1 MVSSATTRK
10 AKKAKKAEE
19 AAEQARI
26 ALEATKKDAPDPP
39 LGDEE
44 NQEDKDPGSPD
55 DKDSN
60 SDSDDDAEDTTPS
73 VIPKPPAGHKGATA
87 SSKKHSGK
95 RSGASSSSKKNKKP
109 KTKGSLLVPSLKLF
123 SGFPPKGAAD
133 PIRDKAVSKALA
145 VQATYVPKIPP
156 AVVKDLL
163 TNPALTF
170 VLFESLL
177 TGLDHRLWMK
187 ALVENLPA
195 GALLPAQV
203 SAITD
208 GPMANDQCKQY
219 IALKALLIKTY
230 TSVDAPEQAR
240 EALTKVSMNAAIGPV
255 SLAVTLKNSYSICQ
269 QYTACDVSAITLLR
283 AFVENIPSKVRQI
296 IFRNETLTEMCA
308 IVRTYD
314 EHDLNWLDPLV
325 KKAQDIWVNLVESGE
340 LTATKTDLLSI
351 SADGETPK
359 KEGTIAQQVAA
370 GIKAGLAAA
379 NLSKTNI
386 HTSKK
391 GNGKKKFDYT
401 YRGDITTAT
410 KEFEAKLSDKD
421 LAARRALIESGKR
434 IVNKDGPK
442 GACTHDYLFD
452 GDYVEIKDTRKK
464 NKGKNMTRNLRVCV
478 RCHKT
483 GHTASRCTESGPTPD
498 RDVKRSK

>member
-44 NQEDKDPGSPD
+44 NQEDKDPGSPE
-55 DKDSN
+55 DKDSD
-60 SDSDDDAEDTTPS
+60 SDSVDGVDDSTPS

-87 SSKKHSGK
+87 SSKK

-109 KTKGSLLVPSLKLF
+109 KTKGSLFVPSLKLF

-208 GPMANDQCKQY
+208 GPLANDQCKQY

-240 EALTKVSMNAAIGPV
+240 EALLKVSMNAAIGPV

-351 SADGETPK
+351 SADGETPCPQ
-359 KEGTIAQQVAA
+359 GSSDAA
-370 GIKAGLAAA
+370 HAHAHG
-379 NLSKTNI
+379 
-386 HTSKK
+386 
-391 GNGKKKFDYT
+391 
-401 YRGDITTAT
+401 
-410 KEFEAKLSDKD
+410 
-421 LAARRALIESGKR
+421 
-434 IVNKDGPK
+434 
-442 GACTHDYLFD
+442 
-452 GDYVEIKDTRKK
+452 
-464 NKGKNMTRNLRVCV
+464 
-478 RCHKT
+478 
-483 GHTASRCTESGPTPD
+483 
-498 RDVKRSK
+498 